1 MTKKKREPHRDHMG
15 RFLSHRFVMSSEK
28 LYFRNLESIEF
39 DGDSSMEE
47 FKSNDEDFLIQVAGG
62 YDTLNA
68 GKRTIN
74 DEGTFAC
81 MGILEVFDFDGGLNE
96 TIDGFHMFIRGL
108 GWALPRGFAQELDDP
123 IGAEDIYSRLI
134 IGMVQGDKKV
144 TGKHGEQDL
153 FPPIFPFAPYLDLG

>member
-96 TIDGFHMFIRGL
+96 TIDGFHMFIRDWDGL
-108 GWALPRGFAQELDDP
+108 SPRGLP
-123 IGAEDIYSRLI
+123 KSL
-134 IGMVQGDKKV
+134 
-144 TGKHGEQDL
+144 TT
-153 FPPIFPFAPYLDLG
+153 P